1 MAHSA
6 LRHGRFGINV
16 RRGARSGRTTARFD
30 GRGRLPADNVHLQDP
45 ALQRPSA
52 SAPNAPAPPRGRNH
66 HGQSHKAPR
75 RRHRFRFRRAQRRQ
89 SAQAGR
95 RRHHPGGQ
103 DHQPPIPAAAVPV
116 GHRDPL
122 GRRHRAHHAADPE
135 AEQELQSAA
144 RRGRGHRPAGTDGHL
159 PADGDAD
166 RTEVRQPGRGRRRAA
181 ELLRQRPVRHV
192 RSRDEDHR

>member
-52 SAPNAPAPPRGRNH
+52 SAPNAPAPRGE
-66 HGQSHKAPR
+66 GITMASPT
-75 RRHRFRFRRAQRRQ
+75 RHRVVVIGSGFGGLNAAKALKRADVDITLVAKTT
-89 SAQAGR
+89 S
-95 RRHHPGGQ
+95 HLT
-103 DHQPPIPAAAVPV
+103 AAAVPV

-166 RTEVRQPGRGRRRAA
+166 RTEVRQP
-181 ELLRQRPVRHV
+181 QRPPA
-192 RSRDEDHR
+192 RSRTTSATTGSPRSLPG